1 MSKFTAGSW
10 EFVELM
16 ESDGEE
22 FAGVILTP
30 TEEEEIACEQL
41 RYDGKDLA
49 HCYGK
54 DAEENA
60 RLMAAAPDLYE
71 AVKDLLD
78 AFCEDERWEGTAIYD
93 MAKKALAKAEGKE
106 YV

>member
-1 MSKFTAGSW
+1 MSGYTRGQW
-10 EFVELM
+10 ESVGLI

-30 TEEEEIACEQL
+30 TEEEEIACTQL

-54 DAEENA
+54 DAENNA
-60 RLMAAAPDLYE
+60 HMMAAAPDLYE
-71 AVKDLLD
+71 TVKELLNT
-78 AFCEDERWEGTAIYD
+78 FCEDERWESAPIYE
-93 MAKKALAKAEGKE
+93 MAKKALAKAEGKNYE
-106 YV
+106 